1 MTLCT
6 GVHNHKRIIEIKGES
21 AMPRGY
27 AERGL
32 TIVELMIV
40 LGIVAVLAAI
50 AFPKYADYRERIRV
64 NQAKQDIAVINASIK
79 AYMHDN
85 KTPPDSM
92 SGVIQ
97 PGKVD
102 PWGNAYVYQRLEGL
116 KGVAGKARKNKN
128 LVPLNS
134 DFDLYSKGRDGES
147 VGPLTSPV
155 SRDDVI
161 RANDGAFIGLA
172 SDYE

>member
-1 MTLCT
+1 
-6 GVHNHKRIIEIKGES
+6 
-21 AMPRGY
+21 MPKVR

-40 LGIVAVLAAI
+40 LGIIGVIAAI

-64 NQAKQDIAVINASIK
+64 NQAKQDIAVISAQIQT
-79 AYMHDN
+79 YMHDS

-92 SGVIQ
+92 TGFLP
-97 PGKVD
+97 PGKLD
-102 PWGNAYVYQRLEGL
+102 PWGRAYVYQRLQGI

-134 DFDLYSKGRDGES
+134 DFDLYSMGKDGES
-147 VGPLTSPV
+147 AGPLNAQK
-155 SRDDVI
+155 SRDDVL
-161 RANDGAFIGLA
+161 RANDGGFIGLA
-172 SDYE
+172 SEYE